1 MKHEKNA
8 NSFRWYQKSY
18 KKEGFGAQRL
28 YPNEELLR
36 FLGRHFFLIPIQKR
50 KNIKILELAC
60 GSCSN
65 LWMIGKEGFKAY
77 GIDFSDVAIR
87 LGKKMLKRWKTNA
100 SLTRGNFAALP
111 YESNF
116 FDCVI
121 DVLSLYCV
129 PFEQLGECLNGVNRV
144 LKNGGLFFSYYP
156 STGSD
161 SFKTYAPSKKLG
173 PYTLD
178 GIKRKNSPYFG
189 NNFPFSFISP
199 SAYKKVL
206 EEKGFKTVYLETV
219 SRTYRGPKEKFEFVV
234 VVGKKIKNYPKK

>member
-129 PFEQLGECLNGVNRV
+129 PFE
-144 LKNGGLFFSYYP
+144 
-156 STGSD
+156 
-161 SFKTYAPSKKLG
+161 KLG